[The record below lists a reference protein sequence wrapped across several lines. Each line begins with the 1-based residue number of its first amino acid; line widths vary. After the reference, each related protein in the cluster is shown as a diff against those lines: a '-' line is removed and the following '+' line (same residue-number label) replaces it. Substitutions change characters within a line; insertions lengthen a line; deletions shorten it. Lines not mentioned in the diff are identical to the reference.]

1 MSWSVV
7 EHVDRESWSAFVAGH
22 PDGNVFQTPEMHD
35 VFARTRGHRPRVLAV
50 RDGAEILALFT
61 PVDVSLSRL
70 PRLFSTRSIA
80 YGGLLAVRDERG
92 PEAAAML
99 LERNDRLVGP
109 ALVTEIRNVSDA
121 APFDP
126 GVRGAGYEFADHL
139 NYLVD
144 LRQSPD
150 RILAHMDR
158 RVRSVIRRGETD
170 GSVEVLQVSDPE
182 GRAACYDLLVGTYRR
197 IAVPLADRSLF
208 EAIAEVL
215 EPRGM
220 ARFLLGRVN
229 GSPAATAV
237 ALTYHGR
244 VYDWFAGNDR
254 VFTRFKANELVT
266 WSLME
271 WGAANGYETFDWGG
285 AGSPHEPYGVRAF
298 KAKWGGELVSYGRY
312 LRVHAPTRLRVCSLA
327 YAARRRMLLA
337 GSRAGL
343 A

>member
-1 MSWSVV
+1 
-7 EHVDRESWSAFVAGH
+7 
-22 PDGNVFQTPEMHD
+22 
-35 VFARTRGHRPRVLAV
+35 
-50 RDGAEILALFT
+50 
-61 PVDVSLSRL
+61 
-70 PRLFSTRSIA
+70 
-80 YGGLLAVRDERG
+80 
-92 PEAAAML
+92 
-99 LERNDRLVGP
+99 
-109 ALVTEIRNVSDA
+109 VTEIRNVSDA

-337 GSRAGL
+337 GSRERERLDPAAAMAAGDESPVGDP
-343 A
+343 AGAIARAVDGGRR